1 MTDRVSRQPS
11 ALRLARLIKYF
22 AVNVIQPAVVNASEA
37 AVFYSTVAQV
47 RASMGTI
54 KAKKPWATQII
65 AKKNKVL
72 VE

>member
-1 MTDRVSRQPS
+1 
-11 ALRLARLIKYF
+11 
-22 AVNVIQPAVVNASEA
+22 VVNASEA